1 MRLFWVVCLLLA
13 ACADDTT
20 GSLPVASPEHNPL
33 GTNDDI
39 LPFPSSL
46 YEAAY
51 PTSPTGYDLAVP
63 VGAIPINTNTAVP
76 FDPTPLARRH
86 GWSPAATILWAAPGG
101 GDPTTLTGQDDMA
114 TSITLASSTLILDI
128 TANQLVAHFAEV
140 DANELDHLSDQ
151 AVYLR
156 PAQRLLGGHRY
167 AVAITKAVKANG
179 CKDLPRTAAFQ
190 AVLDDKDFG
199 HALLDRDRPGCA
211 MRSPRSRPPGSRAM
225 ICSSHGTSPSTTM

>member
-20 GSLPVASPEHNPL
+20 ESLPVASPEHDPL

-46 YEAAY
+46 YEAAD

-63 VGAIPINTNTAVP
+63 VGAFPVNTNTAVP

-101 GDPTTLTGQDDMA
+101 VDPATLTGQDDMA

-167 AVAITKAVKANG
+167 AVAIV
-179 CKDLPRTAAFQ
+179 R
-190 AVLDDKDFG
+190 
-199 HALLDRDRPGCA
+199 GCA
-211 MRSPRSRPPGSRAM
+211 MRSPRSRPPGSRAT
-225 ICSSHGTSPSTTM
+225 I